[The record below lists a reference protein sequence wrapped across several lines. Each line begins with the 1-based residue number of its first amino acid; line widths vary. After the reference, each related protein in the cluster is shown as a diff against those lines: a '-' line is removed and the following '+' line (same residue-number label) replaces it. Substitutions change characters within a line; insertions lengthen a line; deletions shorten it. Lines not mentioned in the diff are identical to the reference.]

1 MDTSKKNIRAARP
14 LKLAAGVVGVSIA
27 VGVLAHIAANR
38 QQAKEDLRLDR
49 GQEQQVIEAEPE
61 RPVRVPLDM
70 PQMSWKTY
78 WSLMLFSSQQIFFAI
93 ILMVLGHLFI
103 AACVSFMILAG
114 QGSV

>member
-1 MDTSKKNIRAARP
+1 MEAQHSKKSP
-14 LKLAAGVVGVSIA
+14 TKPVQLAMGVATISIT
-27 VGVLAHIAANR
+27 VGVLIHLATNR

-49 GQEQQVIEAEPE
+49 GHEQQIIEAEPE

-78 WSLMLFSSQQIFFAI
+78 WSLMLSSSQQIFFAI

-103 AACVSFMILAG
+103 AACVSFIVLAE
-114 QGSV
+114 QALV